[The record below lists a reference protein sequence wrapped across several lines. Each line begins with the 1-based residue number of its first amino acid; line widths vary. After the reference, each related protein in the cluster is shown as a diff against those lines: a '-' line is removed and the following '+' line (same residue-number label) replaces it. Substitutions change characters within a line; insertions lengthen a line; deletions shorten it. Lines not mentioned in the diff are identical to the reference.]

1 MLQFI
6 QENIAIILALQ
17 FAQIGWLFYKINQLK
32 KLIMDIAIASSVNDL
47 FLSQQIADLKN
58 NKTEE
63 QK

>member
-32 KLIMDIAIASSVNDL
+32 KLIMDIAIASSVNDI

-58 NKTEE
+58 DKTEE